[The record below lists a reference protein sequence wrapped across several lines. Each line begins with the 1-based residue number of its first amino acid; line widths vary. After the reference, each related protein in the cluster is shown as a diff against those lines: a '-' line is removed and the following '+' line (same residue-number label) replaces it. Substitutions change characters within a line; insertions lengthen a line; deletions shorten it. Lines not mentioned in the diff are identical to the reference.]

1 MPSRTRIAESPPAA
15 VQDTLERLGRNIR
28 IARLR
33 RRLTQ
38 EALAQRVGVSRFVIA
53 DVERGKASTGVAAY
67 LGALWALGLLS
78 PMNAVGDPDRDDEGK
93 ALERARMPTRARRPQ
108 RLADDF

>member
-15 VQDTLERLGRNIR
+15 VPDALERLGRNVR

-38 EALAQRVGVSRFVIA
+38 EELGQRVGVSRFVIA
-53 DVERGKASTGVAAY
+53 DVEKGKATTGVAAH

-78 PMNAVGDPDRDDEGK
+78 RMQEVGDPDRDDEGK
-93 ALERARMPTRARRPQ
+93 ALERARMPGRARRPQ

>member
-1 MPSRTRIAESPPAA
+1 MTGRTRIAASPPAA
-15 VQDTLERLGRNIR
+15 VQDALERLGRNIR
-28 IARLR
+28 VARLR

-38 EALAQRVGVSRFVIA
+38 GDLAQRVGVSRFVIA
-53 DVERGKASTGVAAY
+53 DVERGKATTGVAAH

-78 PMNAVGDPDRDDEGK
+78 GMREVGDPDRDDEGK
-93 ALERARMPTRARRPQ
+93 ALERARMPARARRPQ

>member
-1 MPSRTRIAESPPAA
+1 MPSRTRISESPPAA
-15 VQDTLERLGRNIR
+15 VQDALERLGRNIR

-38 EALAQRVGVSRFVIA
+38 GDLAQRVGVSRFVIA
-53 DVERGKASTGVAAY
+53 DVERGKATTGVASH

-78 PMNAVGDPDRDDEGK
+78 GMREVGNPDRDDEGK
-93 ALERARMPTRARRPQ
+93 ALERARMPARARRPQ

>member
-15 VQDTLERLGRNIR
+15 VQDALERLGRNIR

-38 EALAQRVGVSRFVIA
+38 EDLAQRVGVSRFVIA
-53 DVERGKASTGVAAY
+53 AACRRGRRAILRVRSSMAA
-67 LGALWALGLLS
+67 AI
-78 PMNAVGDPDRDDEGK
+78 
-93 ALERARMPTRARRPQ
+93 
-108 RLADDF
+108 F

>member
-15 VQDTLERLGRNIR
+15 VQDALERLGRNVR

-38 EALAQRVGVSRFVIA
+38 EELGQRVGVSRFVIA
-53 DVERGKASTGVAAY
+53 DVERGKATTGVAAH

-78 PMNAVGDPDRDDEGK
+78 RMQEVGDPDLDDEGK
-93 ALERARMPTRARRPQ
+93 ALERARMPVRAGRPQ

>member
-1 MPSRTRIAESPPAA
+1 MPSRTRISESPPAA
-15 VQDTLERLGRNIR
+15 VQDALERLGRNIR

-38 EALAQRVGVSRFVIA
+38 GDLAQRVGVSRFVIA
-53 DVERGKASTGVAAY
+53 DVERGKATTGVAAH

-78 PMNAVGDPDRDDEGK
+78 GMREVGDPDRRRRGEG
-93 ALERARMPTRARRPQ
+93 ARARPDAGAGAAPATSGG
-108 RLADDF
+108 

>member
-1 MPSRTRIAESPPAA
+1 MPSRTRIAQSPPAA
-15 VQDTLERLGRNIR
+15 VQGALERLGRNIR

-38 EALAQRVGVSRFVIA
+38 EELAQRVGVSRFVIA
-53 DVERGKASTGVAAY
+53 DVERGKATTGVAAY
-67 LGALWALGLLS
+67 LGSLWALGLLS
-78 PMNAVGDPDRDDEGK
+78 TLHEVGDPDRDDEGK
-93 ALERARMPTRARRPQ
+93 ALERARMPARARRPQ